1 MNIKKYLI
9 GIIGVLFLT
18 AISCSSDDSVQNPEL
33 SDQDLSVYFWGVGD
47 NVNGIAWQGYDVLIG
62 ESVTVKLQVSPKD
75 QTTVKWVDDATGEI
89 LSDNLEYTYSPTKE
103 ETKRV
108 NFIATRPSGYEK
120 TIVFNFRGTL
130 GGYNSKINT
139 WQSIKIPQGTQ
150 TGTFT
155 AEFDMIPSKDIM
167 DGVVTFL
174 DGISTGYSSNSCIV
188 RLNSSGK
195 IDAYND
201 AGYAAEN
208 ELTYHAGIKY
218 HVRMEVDAL
227 NMTYSVYVTPQGENE
242 VEIAKDYIFRR
253 KVTHLDHWAMVA
265 GDWQLDD
272 PGTHRILNMEITTH
286 TQNEA
291 PVFTKVEDISIP
303 EGSTLEVEIE
313 ATDPLGG
320 NLKMEAV
327 DLPRFATFVD
337 HGYGKGT
344 LTLKPYENCGGCDL
358 GEFDIKITATN
369 LKATTELGF
378 KVEIFDPNAGIF
390 ITADVADNFAN
401 SPGPKR
407 PEATVDGWIN
417 RPTMYVGGGVNWQDP
432 EDTYDMAAIIPFAI
446 PEIADGKKV
455 TSAELKVWLEQV
467 VSWAWQDYD
476 LYGLPYRSDP
486 TVLPSDYWQ
495 GAYGTDPNA
504 TAIQQRF
511 AVKET
516 STGEHFSS
524 EDAKQAFA
532 DYINAQIANGAKE
545 GDFIFLRVNV
555 NVADAPTYGRI
566 DISSAD
572 AADATHAP
580 ELKLVLGD
588 K

>member
-1 MNIKKYLI
+1 MYIKKYLI
-9 GIIGVLFLT
+9 GIIGLLLV
-18 AISCSSDDSVQNPEL
+18 AISCSSDDNAQNPEL

-47 NVNGIAWQGYDVLIG
+47 NVSGIAWQGYDVLIG

-89 LSDNLEYTYSPTKE
+89 LSESLEFTYAPTQE
-103 ETKRV
+103 ESKRV

-130 GGYNSKINT
+130 GGFNSKINT

-208 ELTYHAGIKY
+208 DLQYHAGITY

-227 NMTYSVYVTPQGENE
+227 NMIYSVFVTPQGENE
-242 VEIAKDYIFRR
+242 VEIANNYKFRK

-272 PGTHRILNMEITTH
+272 PGTHRVLNMEITTH
-286 TQNEA
+286 TINEA
-291 PVFTKVEDISIP
+291 PVFTKVDDISMA
-303 EGSTLEVEIE
+303 EGTSQVIEIE

-320 NLKMEAV
+320 NLKLEAEN
-327 DLPRFATFVD
+327 LPRFARFED

-344 LTLKPYENCGGCDL
+344 LTLEPYNNCGGCDL
-358 GEFDIKITATN
+358 GIYDIKITATN
-369 LKATTELGF
+369 IKASTDLNF
-378 KVEIFDPNAGIF
+378 KVEVIDPYAGIF
-390 ITADVADNFAN
+390 ITSNVADNIVN
-401 SPGPKR
+401 STGPKR
-407 PEATVDGWIN
+407 PNPTVDGWVN
-417 RPTMYVGGGVNWQDP
+417 RPVMYVGGGVNWQDA
-432 EDTYDMAAIIPFAI
+432 EDTYDMAAVIPFEI
-446 PEIADGKKV
+446 PEIPDGKIV
-455 TSAELKVWLEQV
+455 TKAELKINLERV

-476 LYGLPYRSDP
+476 LYGLPYRNDP

-504 TAIQQRF
+504 VAIQQKF

-516 STGEHFSS
+516 PVGELKSS
-524 EDAKQAFA
+524 EAANQAFV

-572 AADATHAP
+572 SSIPENAP
-580 ELKLVLGD
+580 VLKIVLGN